1 MEDIELEDIELED
14 IELEDNYNFKINY
27 IKCINKNNSS
37 EIVLLDEEKI
47 KKINKEL
54 KKDNVTNTNIPIK
67 ENPIVLG
74 IIENN
79 NIASIIYIKLFK
91 NKKFNIE
98 IIWIC
103 YSYTFRNF
111 RNKGYNKILRNIL
124 EEYCKCDKIDFII
137 SIPFKDS
144 YTNKILDNLNYKKSK
159 NGIIRYKKF
168 F

>member
-1 MEDIELEDIELED
+1 MEDTEDMID
-14 IELEDNYNFKINY
+14 IELEDNYNFKIN
-27 IKCINKNNSS
+27 IINCINKNSLS
-37 EIVLLDEEKI
+37 EIILLDEERI

-79 NIASIIYIKLFK
+79 NVASIIYVKFFK
-91 NKKFNIE
+91 DKKSNKK

-103 YSYTFRNF
+103 YSYTLKNF

-137 SIPFKDS
+137 SIPFEDS

-159 NGIIRYKKF
+159 NGIIRYKKIF
-168 F
+168 